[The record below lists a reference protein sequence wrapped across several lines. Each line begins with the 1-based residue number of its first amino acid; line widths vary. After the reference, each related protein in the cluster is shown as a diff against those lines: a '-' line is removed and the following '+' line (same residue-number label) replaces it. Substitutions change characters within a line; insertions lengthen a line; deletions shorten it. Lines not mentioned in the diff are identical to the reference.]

1 MVPAPKN
8 IKTDHP
14 LILSLAWSLTAFPL
28 ALKWYGLIL
37 ISILTY
43 TLAIPR
49 KMHTRKLYRNLSR
62 LPFLFCV
69 LIKGYI
75 ASLRRVKEKDTS
87 FQSTPHDI
95 TIKIKK

>member
-1 MVPAPKN
+1 MDSHGFPACPEMVW
-8 IKTDHP
+8 TDINQH
-14 LILSLAWSLTAFPL
+14 LDIYAGHS
-28 ALKWYGLIL
+28 
-37 ISILTY
+37 
-43 TLAIPR
+43 R

-95 TIKIKK
+95 TIKNKENNG

>member
-14 LILSLAWSLTAFPL
+14 THPRLGMESHGFP
-28 ALKWYGLIL
+28 ACPEMV
-37 ISILTY
+37 Y

-95 TIKIKK
+95 TIKNKENNG